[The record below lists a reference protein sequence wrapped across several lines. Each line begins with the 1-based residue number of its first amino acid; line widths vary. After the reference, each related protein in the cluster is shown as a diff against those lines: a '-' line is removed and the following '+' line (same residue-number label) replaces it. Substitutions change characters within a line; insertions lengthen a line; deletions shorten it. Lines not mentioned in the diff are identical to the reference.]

1 MQDKPKKSKFFDIP
15 NAGFSVIRIKDRNKR

>member
-1 MQDKPKKSKFFDIP
+1 MQDKQKKSKFFDIP